1 MSELQHDTEKDENH
15 TVLESIVKALA
26 KGTFCCIHYYF
37 LPILSVSND
46 YCRLEALRIDPP
58 SFICYFF

>member
-26 KGTFCCIHYYF
+26 KGMFCSAVFI
-37 LPILSVSND
+37 
-46 YCRLEALRIDPP
+46 A
-58 SFICYFF
+58 SFKPFGCSEDDGKI